1 MTLANT
7 KESRRKRMN
16 NIENF
21 KITKIKREAYFSMKD
36 PHIHVN
42 SYEIYFLLTGKRR
55 FFLEHTL
62 YTLEKGDVLL
72 IEKGNIHRSTY
83 TQENALSHERYV
95 ICFTE
100 EYMTSFQ
107 ELYGKEFIQRCFQRP
122 HIKIPINRREYI
134 LNLFERMETEYKNKD
149 EYSNLLIKGYL
160 HELLVFFLRY
170 QRIQE
175 TGIEELDEI
184 DEAIQ
189 NVAKYIS
196 GNYNIAISLEDAA
209 KRANMSPTYFSRKFK
224 RVTGFGFKEYL
235 CNIRLKEA
243 EKRLLQTKKSI
254 TEIAL
259 ECGFNDSNYFGD
271 VFKKA
276 KGISPHQYR
285 KNKGIL

>member
-1 MTLANT
+1 MIN
-7 KESRRKRMN
+7 R
-16 NIENF
+16 ENF
-21 KITKIKREAYFSMKD
+21 TITKIKREAYFSMKA
-36 PHIHVN
+36 PHTHTN

-55 FFLEHTL
+55 FFVEHTL
-62 YTLEKGDVLL
+62 YTLDKGDVLL

-83 TQENALSHERYV
+83 AQDNALPHERYV
-95 ICFTE
+95 IRFTK
-100 EYMTSFQ
+100 EYLISFQ
-107 ELYGKEFIQRCFQRP
+107 ENYGEEFLLKCFRQS
-122 HIKIPINRREYI
+122 HIKIPVNRREYI
-134 LNLFERMETEYKNKD
+134 LNLFERMESEYKNMD
-149 EYSNLLIKGYL
+149 EYSDLLIKGYL

-175 TGIEELDEI
+175 TGMEELDEI

-196 GNYNIAISLEDAA
+196 KNYDTSICLEDAA
-209 KRANMSPTYFSRKFK
+209 KLASMSPTYFSRKFK

-243 EKRLLQTKKSI
+243 EKRLLQTKESI

-259 ECGFNDSNYFGD
+259 QCGFNDSNYFGD

-276 KGISPHQYR
+276 RGISPHQYR